1 MGGGVWETETANG
14 SVPADRGASVSQSG
28 LLLAESGGG
37 EDNSNNNTSV
47 LRSKPRRKYAPCFTC
62 ANPRDPRGSLRAVL
76 ASLHTVGNGLSKI
89 KQA

>member
-1 MGGGVWETETANG
+1 MQIRLMRRKSGGMWETETANG

-62 ANPRDPRGSLRAVL
+62 AKTHAIPVAVSEL
-76 ASLHTVGNGLSKI
+76 C
-89 KQA
+89 